1 MSATAGLPEVRRVDR
16 IKIEEYL
23 LHPVNGRGKAAFFQA
38 FGFTALR
45 WHELRDALLD
55 QAQSGVLL
63 DTARS
68 SYGTRY
74 VVCGS
79 LRTPDGRDPPPVV
92 CTVWQADNG
101 LDGVR
106 LITAYPA

>member
-1 MSATAGLPEVRRVDR
+1 MSATAGLPEVRRTVIR
-16 IKIEEYL
+16 
-23 LHPVNGRGKAAFFQA
+23 
-38 FGFTALR
+38 
-45 WHELRDALLD
+45 
-55 QAQSGVLL
+55 
-63 DTARS
+63 
-68 SYGTRY
+68 
-74 VVCGS
+74 GS